1 MTNLKITPDY
11 SFQHTCHFCKRK
23 DAVEGKEE
31 IIKCYYFE
39 KAFHIRG
46 SFHKYKYNIAEVA
59 VPRCA
64 ECENKSNKS
73 SLINL
78 IIFLMCFIISI
89 IIGYNIYTKEGEEGL
104 DWQFLL
110 IACGPS
116 FLCSLIITYI
126 LSNIVESIF
135 ERKYHF
141 NFDCDSY
148 SPITKL
154 KFIGYVPRD
163 SAPGSKSYDIKERGP
178 MNMESYKKAMAE
190 IIRTDKCKISPS

>member
-1 MTNLKITPDY
+1 MANLKITPDY
-11 SFQHTCHFCKRK
+11 SVQHTCHFCKRK
-23 DAVEGKEE
+23 NAVEGKEE

-64 ECENKSNKS
+64 ECENKSSKS

-78 IIFLMCFIISI
+78 IIFLICFIIGVI
-89 IIGYNIYTKEGEEGL
+89 IWYNIFTNKVEEGL
-104 DWQFLL
+104 VWKNFL

-126 LSNIVESIF
+126 LSSFVESMF

-141 NFDCDSY
+141 NFDYDGY
-148 SPITKL
+148 SPITRL

-178 MNMESYKKAMAE
+178 MNMESYKKAVAE
-190 IIRTDKCKISPS
+190 IIRTDNCNVSEI